1 MVAEEKSAGVI
12 IYRAAP
18 QRLYLLLDF
27 GKYWSYPGG
36 HIETGETILNAALRE
51 LKEETGIDSVRIIPG
66 FAHKIIYFFRD
77 KKKGLVRKT
86 AVFHLG
92 ETNTAD
98 VTVSDEHVGFEF
110 LPYPEARRRL
120 KFASARQLL
129 DLAEEFL
136 GKSA

>member
-1 MVAEEKSAGVI
+1 MATEENSAGVI
-12 IYRAAP
+12 VFRAAP

-36 HIETGETILNAALRE
+36 HIEAGETILNAALRE

-66 FAHKIIYFFRD
+66 FTHKIVYFFRD
-77 KKKGLVRKT
+77 KKKSLVRKT
-86 AVFHLG
+86 AIYQLCQT
-92 ETNTAD
+92 ETTD
-98 VTVSDEHVGFEF
+98 ITVSDEHVGFEF

-129 DLAEEFL
+129 DLAQDFL
-136 GKSA
+136 SKSA

>member
-1 MVAEEKSAGVI
+1 MPIEEKSAGVI
-12 IYRAAP
+12 VFRAAP
-18 QRLYLLLDF
+18 ERLYLLLDF
-27 GKYWSYPGG
+27 GKYWGYPGG
-36 HIETGETILNAALRE
+36 HIEAGETILNAALRE
-51 LKEETGIDSVRIIPG
+51 LKEETGIDAVRIVPG
-66 FAHKIIYFFRD
+66 FTHQIIYFFRE

-86 AVFHLG
+86 AIFHLG
-92 ETNTAD
+92 ETSTAE

-136 GKSA
+136 RTSA